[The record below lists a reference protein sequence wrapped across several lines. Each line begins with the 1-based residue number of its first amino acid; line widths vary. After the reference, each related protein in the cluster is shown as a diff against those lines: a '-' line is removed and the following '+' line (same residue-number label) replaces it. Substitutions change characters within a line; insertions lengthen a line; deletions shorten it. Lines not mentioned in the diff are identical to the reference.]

1 MWFFLNIGT
10 KPDTVGLGLTTSPL
24 GLAAYILEK
33 FSTWTNKEGPK
44 DNHGLLTKKFSIDDL
59 LTNIMVY
66 WINGNII
73 PSQRYYKENFSTD
86 LLGIL
91 DRIPIENVPVG
102 LAAFP
107 EEILNQPRNFVTG
120 KFQNLI
126 SYNDMASG
134 GHFGAFEEPAIL
146 FDDIIQFVSKTME
159 NTTAKSELWLS
170 IFFVKIYF
178 LTIHTS

>member
-1 MWFFLNIGT
+1 MIFLNVGT

-86 LLGIL
+86 VLGIW

-102 LAAFP
+102 LAAFSQ
-107 EEILNQPRNFVTG
+107 ELFIQPKSFVTP
-120 KFQNLI
+120 KFRNLLT
-126 SYNDMASG
+126 YNDIDG
-134 GHFGAFEEPAIL
+134 GHFAAFEQPKLL
-146 FDDIIQFVSKTME
+146 FDDIINFVSKTFDMKG
-159 NTTAKSELWLS
+159 TKSEL
-170 IFFVKIYF
+170 
-178 LTIHTS
+178 